1 MVGQSSTS
9 SVSQLSKS
17 YRFPCLASPLRAHF
31 QVWAWAPSFHTVVS
45 LSSDVWD
52 AFNAIIC
59 RLALYQFMVIAHY
72 GYLVLKMSSSNGIVK
87 ICRDCP
93 TDVSAL
99 EKLHALAA
107 AQEVA
112 AGYGPLD

>member
-1 MVGQSSTS
+1 
-9 SVSQLSKS
+9 
-17 YRFPCLASPLRAHF
+17 
-31 QVWAWAPSFHTVVS
+31 
-45 LSSDVWD
+45 
-52 AFNAIIC
+52 
-59 RLALYQFMVIAHY
+59 MVIAHY
-72 GYLVLKMSSSNGIVK
+72 GYLVLKMSSSNGIIK

-112 AGYGPLD
+112 AGYGPPDQASSSSCQCISSSAPDMQPSDSEDVPVKIVQISADATQATHIARNLGDK

>member
-1 MVGQSSTS
+1 M
-9 SVSQLSKS
+9 
-17 YRFPCLASPLRAHF
+17 
-31 QVWAWAPSFHTVVS
+31 
-45 LSSDVWD
+45 
-52 AFNAIIC
+52 
-59 RLALYQFMVIAHY
+59 YQFMVIAHY